1 MKTITKPNQNQ
12 KPVLTGEE
20 ADPIALKQAAEW
32 TRNYRERYPNEVIS
46 YFFGINIIKEIIH
59 QEGCIGLRIYYANS
73 KPLSSFQKFVLSI
86 SNFLRTIVSAEGE
99 KHLIVVGS
107 DKFGNDQ
114 LPGDSNSL
122 GNDESDRQTEKEE
135 TSKKMMYS
143 SESSLK
149 QYIIA
154 EQASPCP
161 GPGCPKNQLS
171 VS

>member
-1 MKTITKPNQNQ
+1 METINNPSQDQ

-20 ADPIALKQAAEW
+20 ADPIDLKQAAEW

-73 KPLSSFQKFVLSI
+73 KPLNSFQKFVLLI
-86 SNFLRTIVSAEGE
+86 SNFLRTIVNAEGE

-114 LPGDSNSL
+114 LPGDSSSL
-122 GNDESDRQTEKEE
+122 GNDQSALKKENEES
-135 TSKKMMYS
+135 SKKVMYS
-143 SESSLK
+143 SEK
-149 QYIIA
+149 RVQQYIIA

-161 GPGCPKNQLS
+161 GPGCPKNALS
-171 VS
+171 TS

>member
-1 MKTITKPNQNQ
+1 METVNKPPHNQ

-20 ADPIALKQAAEW
+20 ADPIDLKQAAEW

-73 KPLSSFQKFVLSI
+73 KPLNSLQKFVLSI

-114 LPGDSNSL
+114 LPGDSSSL
-122 GNDESDRQTEKEE
+122 ENDELERQAEKEE
-135 TSKKMMYS
+135 TSEKMMYS
-143 SESSLK
+143 SKRLTQ

-161 GPGCPKNQLS
+161 GPGCPKNELS
-171 VS
+171 DS